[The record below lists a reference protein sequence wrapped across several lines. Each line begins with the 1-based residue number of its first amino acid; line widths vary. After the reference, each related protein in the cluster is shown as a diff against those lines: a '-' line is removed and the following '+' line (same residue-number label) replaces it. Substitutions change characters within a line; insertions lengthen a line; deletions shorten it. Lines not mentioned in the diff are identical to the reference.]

1 MSSARLAAVVAVAA
15 LAASLAAAGP
25 AWAGAAAHAAPGGEV
40 IGVRWAIVDAVVSA
54 GADGRGGLIVV
65 TGTTDRPGE
74 PILVTP
80 RAPDGSI
87 LARLAAEADPLDG
100 SFLAE
105 VPAAGPGWAADGLY
119 TVTLYQGAGADA
131 TGGRDGA
138 PPPYV
143 DIVPIAMAGG
153 AILPNAELAGA
164 DVPPA
169 AAGYASPSVVNLKW
183 SLIREVSVVP
193 DGGAAGGDAVRLS
206 GAAPAGYASPVP
218 VRVVAPTGLEMA
230 SPGPAAVG
238 PSGGFEVV
246 LETDGSGWAQDGTY
260 RIVVGGGGAAER
272 APGAAA
278 AAAAPPDLLLV
289 DIFDGSLAP
298 SASAAAAAADPR
310 GEGAG
315 GPAAGDR
322 MLLAK
327 RWNLVD
333 AVAVSG
339 HAGQAPRILIA
350 GSTDRPD
357 LPVSV
362 RVDGP
367 RGGAAHASTI
377 LPDGPGGGFLVD
389 VWTGGAEWAADG
401 PYLARVEQ
409 RDARTGIVHHSDLI
423 RLDVEGG
430 EAAAQPRLSG
440 ADLPPAIASAYADAR
455 LAALEY
461 AVVEEVWAVASAPGA
476 GMPARYAEIV
486 VSGRTSD
493 RSAPI
498 SVGVEAPD
506 GSAARPM
513 PVEPRADGRFE
524 ARVATAA
531 PFWSADG
538 AYAVT
543 VTQGGAGPP
552 FIDIAL
558 VDVRGGAVAE
568 ASARPPPPDG
578 EARKASPGS
587 QPRIM
592 NIGERWKIID
602 LIALAEG
609 GAAGAAG
616 QVIVVDGTTD
626 IADRAVQAAVEAPG
640 GAGTVA
646 ALEAMPDA
654 SGSVSIEVPAGA
666 AAWGPGAP
674 ADGTYTL
681 SVGQPGTRYLDEY
694 PVYVSGGRVVA
705 PAEFAGAPLPPQYAD
720 RYESARLLDMAWTL
734 VERADVRI
742 SPDGSPAAVVVRGEA
757 GHPKVP
763 VAVRAVSPAGAAIY
777 DARIATQPDGSF
789 AAWIDASGAEWAAD
803 GTYRITLSQGFGSVP
818 PDLVLVEVVDGAVVP
833 EFGIASAALAAA
845 VAASIAVAVAASS
858 RLGLA
863 GGPRLAP
870 AA

>member
-1 MSSARLAAVVAVAA
+1 MSGARLAATVAA
-15 LAASLAAAGP
+15 AAVLAASLAAAGL
-25 AWAGAAAHAAPGGEV
+25 AWDGAAAHAAPGGEV

-54 GADGRGGLIVV
+54 GADNGRGGLILI

-74 PILVTP
+74 PILVTA

-87 LARLAAEADPLDG
+87 LGRLAPEADPMDG
-100 SFLAE
+100 SFLAA
-105 VPAAGPGWAADGLY
+105 VPAVGPGWAADGLY
-119 TVTLYQGAGADA
+119 TVTLYQGSAADGPGA
-131 TGGRDGA
+131 RDGA
-138 PPPYV
+138 TPPYV
-143 DIVPIAMAGG
+143 DIVPVAMAGG
-153 AILPNAELAGA
+153 AVLPNAELAGA
-164 DVPPA
+164 GVPQA
-169 AAGYASPSVVNLKW
+169 TAGYASPSVVNLKW

-206 GAAPAGYASPVP
+206 GTVPAGAAASVP

-230 SPGPAAVG
+230 SPGPAAAG
-238 PSGGFEVV
+238 PSGEFEIV

-260 RIVVGGGGAAER
+260 RIVVGGGAGA
-272 APGAAA
+272 GG

-289 DIFDGSLAP
+289 DIFDGSLAA

-310 GEGAG
+310 GEGAV

-322 MLLAK
+322 ILLAK

-339 HAGQAPRILIA
+339 HAAQAPRILIA

-367 RGGAAHASTI
+367 RGGAAHASTL
-377 LPDGPGGGFLVD
+377 LPDGPDGRFLVD

-409 RDARTGIVHHSDLI
+409 RDARTGLVHYSDLV
-423 RLDVEGG
+423 RLDVAGG
-430 EAAAQPRLSG
+430 EAAAQPRLAG
-440 ADLPPAIASAYADAR
+440 ADIPPAVSAARADAR

-498 SVGVEAPD
+498 SVVAEAPD
-506 GSAARPM
+506 GSAAPPM
-513 PVEPRADGRFE
+513 LVEPRADGRFE
-524 ARVATAA
+524 ARVSTAA
-531 PFWSADG
+531 PFWSDDG
-538 AYAVT
+538 TYTVA
-543 VTQGGAGPP
+543 VTQGGEGPPP
-552 FIDIAL
+552 FIDVAL
-558 VDVRGGAVAE
+558 VDVRGGAVA
-568 ASARPPPPDG
+568 SARPLPPSDG
-578 EARKASPGS
+578 EDSEPSPRS

-602 LIALAEG
+602 LIVLADG
-609 GAAGAAG
+609 GAGAAG

-646 ALEAMPDA
+646 VREAMPDA

-705 PAEFAGAPLPPQYAD
+705 PAEFAAAPLPPQYAD

-763 VAVRAVSPAGAAIY
+763 VAVRAESPAGAAIY

-833 EFGIASAALAAA
+833 EFGLAPAALAVA

-863 GGPRLAP
+863 GGLRLAP